1 MLGTILILDGISTN
15 RIMLKVQLSA
25 SYYHVVQ
32 ADRITDLPSLLRR
45 CRPDLILTAMRLP
58 DGNAMDVGRIIGQPD
73 LTPRIPIIAIAAEN
87 DKESRIAALA
97 SGIEDVINQPISDRL
112 LQARIRSLMRARL
125 SEEDPYLSAVATREF
140 GFSEPVASFGRKA
153 RVTVISNDS
162 RTALRWQMA
171 LKSEG
176 RHHFTVHPSNDIQAL
191 LADPVADAFV
201 IEVSNAPHLNGLQM
215 ISDLRAR
222 ASTHHAAMI
231 AVVDPAN
238 MERAVEALDRG
249 AHDVMQ
255 NGFDPAELML
265 RLDKQLQRKARFDQL
280 RASVRSGLRDAV
292 LDPMTG
298 LYNRRYALPYLSRT
312 LREAVRDGT
321 QFALLLADLDHFKR
335 INDEFGHLAGD
346 AVLVETADR
355 LHGLMRPIDMLARV
369 GGEEFMIVMPCID
382 SASAT
387 EVAGRLCREINARP
401 FAIKDHHEPVPL
413 TISIGAM
420 VGLPGDILP
429 SDIEGSAKS
438 LIEEADR
445 ALYQAK
451 NGGRNQVMLSPEQAA

>member
-1 MLGTILILDGISTN
+1 
-15 RIMLKVQLSA
+15 
-25 SYYHVVQ
+25 
-32 ADRITDLPSLLRR
+32 
-45 CRPDLILTAMRLP
+45 
-58 DGNAMDVGRIIGQPD
+58 
-73 LTPRIPIIAIAAEN
+73 
-87 DKESRIAALA
+87 
-97 SGIEDVINQPISDRL
+97 
-112 LQARIRSLMRARL
+112 
-125 SEEDPYLSAVATREF
+125 
-140 GFSEPVASFGRKA
+140 
-153 RVTVISNDS
+153 
-162 RTALRWQMA
+162 
-171 LKSEG
+171 
-176 RHHFTVHPSNDIQAL
+176 
-191 LADPVADAFV
+191 
-201 IEVSNAPHLNGLQM
+201 
-215 ISDLRAR
+215 
-222 ASTHHAAMI
+222 
-231 AVVDPAN
+231 
-238 MERAVEALDRG
+238 
-249 AHDVMQ
+249 
-255 NGFDPAELML
+255 
-265 RLDKQLQRKARFDQL
+265 
-280 RASVRSGLRDAV
+280 
-292 LDPMTG
+292 MTG

-369 GGEEFMIVMPCID
+369 GGEEFMIVMPCIY

-387 EVAGRLCREINARP
+387 KAAGRLCREINARP

-438 LIEEADR
+438 LIDEADR

>member
-32 ADRITDLPSLLRR
+32 ADRIADLPSLLRR

-97 SGIEDVINQPISDRL
+97 SGIEDVINHPISDRL

-215 ISDLRAR
+215 LSDLRAR
-222 ASTHHAAMI
+222 ASTHNAAMI

-238 MERAVEALDRG
+238 TERAVEALDRG

-265 RLDKQLQRKARFDQL
+265 RLDKQLQRKATFDQL

-292 LDPMTG
+292 L
-298 LYNRRYALPYLSRT
+298 
-312 LREAVRDGT
+312 DGT

-369 GGEEFMIVMPCID
+369 GGEEFMIVMPCIY

-387 EVAGRLCREINARP
+387 KAAGRLCREINARP

-438 LIEEADR
+438 LIDEADR